1 MASEKPLRRLLV
13 AGNDKLSGKLIAQ
26 LEENQQLRIIL
37 EKSTDLKRTWQLYRK
52 RRLKLIWL
60 LKMKLAELAREKYHI
75 PTFYHITNNDEL
87 FHFIRQYRIERV
99 YLFRAGLIISKK
111 ILELGVDILNTHCAR
126 IPDYG
131 GLGAIP
137 RALRDGAFDQVATLH
152 RITQKIDEGKII
164 ETEPYQLNPG
174 LSYRRNEDIAYHA
187 GIRLL
192 VKQFPNNLIQM
203 KR

>member
-1 MASEKPLRRLLV
+1 MAIEKPLRRLLI

-26 LEENQQLRIIL
+26 FQQNQQLRIIL
-37 EKSTDLKRTWQLYRK
+37 DKSTNAKRAWQLYRK
-52 RRLKLIWL
+52 ERFKLIWL
-60 LKMKLAELAREKYHI
+60 LKMTLAELARESSHI
-75 PTFYHITNNDEL
+75 SISDHIRNNDEL
-87 FHFIRQYRIERV
+87 LHLIRQYRIERV
-99 YLFRAGLIISKK
+99 YLFRASLIISKK
-111 ILELGVDILNTHCAR
+111 ILRLGVDILNTHCAR

-131 GLGAIP
+131 GLAAIP

-152 RITQKIDEGKII
+152 RITQKIDEGEII
-164 ETEPYQLNPG
+164 ETEPYQLNPD
-174 LSYRRNEDIAYHA
+174 LSYRRNEDIAYQA